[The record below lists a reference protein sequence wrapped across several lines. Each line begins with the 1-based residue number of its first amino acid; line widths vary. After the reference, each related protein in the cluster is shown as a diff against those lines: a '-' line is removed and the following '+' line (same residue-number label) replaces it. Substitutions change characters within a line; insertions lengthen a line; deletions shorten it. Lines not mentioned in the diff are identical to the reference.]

1 MTEPENFITRWS
13 RRKAAETDAETERRV
28 TPTETPAAEPDV
40 GDEKRDEK
48 RSAAP
53 PVPAQNETEPP
64 AIDLA
69 TLPPIESIGV
79 GTDISV
85 FLRAGVPAELTRA
98 ALRRAWSTDPA
109 IRDFIGLAENAWD
122 FTAPDGV
129 PGFGP
134 LSAADASRLMA
145 EFTGKA
151 KQAVKEVVE
160 EAVERI
166 NARELPTAPESERA
180 APSPGDSVP
189 PPTNANDADNER
201 TRPDRDRSAQ
211 KSPAIIDESRS
222 DGSRYVQRDKE
233 NNATQHNLVESADNA
248 HAIRRAHGS
257 ALPE

>member
-13 RRKAAETDAETERRV
+13 RRKAAETERPV
-28 TPTETPAAEPDV
+28 MPTEPPAAEPGV
-40 GDEKRDEK
+40 GDEKGDEK
-48 RSAAP
+48 QSAVP
-53 PVPAQNETEPP
+53 PVPAQSKTEPP

-69 TLPPIESIGV
+69 TLPPIESIGI

-85 FLRAGVPAELTRA
+85 FLRAGVPAEMTRA
-98 ALRRAWSTDPA
+98 ALRRAWSTDPT

-122 FTAPDGV
+122 FTTPDGV

-151 KQAVKEVVE
+151 KEVVE

-166 NARELPTAPESERA
+166 GTRELPTDPERA
-180 APSPGDSVP
+180 APSPSKSVP
-189 PPTNANDADNER
+189 PQVGANEADNER
-201 TRPDRDRSAQ
+201 ARPERDQSAQ
-211 KSPAIIDESRS
+211 DSQAIIDGSRI
-222 DGSRYVQRDKE
+222 DGSRHVQCDNE
-233 NNATQHNLVESADNA
+233 NNATQHNHVESVDNS
-248 HAIRRAHGS
+248 HPTRRTHGS